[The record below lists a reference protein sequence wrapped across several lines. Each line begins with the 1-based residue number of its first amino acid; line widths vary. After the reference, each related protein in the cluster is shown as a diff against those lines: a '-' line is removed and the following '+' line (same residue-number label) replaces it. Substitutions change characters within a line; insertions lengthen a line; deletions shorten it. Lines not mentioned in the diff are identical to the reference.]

1 MNTTIKRPVWYL
13 LTLHWVS
20 LAGSAIVTTAVLSFL
35 FVLPLQMNGHVDNPY
50 IGIIVFLILPV
61 IFFAGL
67 LLIPIGIY
75 LGKRRLQ
82 KDLVLQEPD
91 RKTVIRRLAWFFGVT
106 TILNIYD
113 RNVFPELSVKWGT
126 YPNSLCHTDFP
137 VASDA
142 TTVLT
147 QKREGGR

>member
-1 MNTTIKRPVWYL
+1 
-13 LTLHWVS
+13 
-20 LAGSAIVTTAVLSFL
+20 
-35 FVLPLQMNGHVDNPY
+35 
-50 IGIIVFLILPV
+50 
-61 IFFAGL
+61 
-67 LLIPIGIY
+67 LIPIGIY

-82 KDLVLQEPD
+82 KALVLQEPD

-147 QKREGGR
+147 QKREGGRSACHELVAMVDASPKILKTLGLEERISRVQKK

>member
-1 MNTTIKRPVWYL
+1 MDKRNRRPVWYL

-20 LAGSAIVTTAVLSFL
+20 VVGTALVTTAVLSFL
-35 FVLPLQMNGHVDNPY
+35 FALPHQIRGHVNNPY
-50 IGIIVFLILPV
+50 IGIIIFRILPV

-67 LLIPIGIY
+67 TLIPIGIY

-82 KDLVLQEPD
+82 KALVLQEPD